1 MLEVTQQVWVL
12 IFTLPWG
19 PTGMENMSPLSLS
32 FLGMLPILSGY
43 LLHSPEGRGGE
54 QREGS
59 FSACFINGET
69 EVQ

>member
-1 MLEVTQQVWVL
+1 
-12 IFTLPWG
+12 
-19 PTGMENMSPLSLS
+19 MENMSPLSLS